1 MARTPAWSAAFKA
14 LHSSL
19 CDKLTILEKVLR
31 SSDHGVIEVM
41 LEATSDVASQV
52 IARIEAD
59 KVPAS
64 DITAHEPLFKLR
76 QAYETHE
83 EASDGKYT
91 FPAKYRAIRS
101 FLRNVLE
108 RRNVQEARPSEKAR
122 SSKSQAAR
130 TKSSKSKIKSAPIV
144 IEPDDSE
151 AEVLEKLKLV
161 LLTARFSKMNVDD
174 SGAAPVPAVTEAA
187 PANPRKRRNSLPV
200 AVESKTF
207 NRHAETTQLP
217 FAAVPGIDTNSAA
230 YRKAAQLDAKRPRID
245 APAYPDSTTVANT
258 LSSIVHNSATESV
271 IAKARN
277 IATSPFVDA
286 PEDVLR
292 STLHDQSVSVQV
304 IAHKIYALLQ
314 MYDILVS
321 QYDELVKRL
330 EDRTQRVQE
339 GTF

>member
-1 MARTPAWSAAFKA
+1 MPRTPAWSTAFKA
-14 LHSSL
+14 LHSGL

-31 SSDHGVIEVM
+31 SSDHSVIEVM
-41 LEATSDVASQV
+41 LEATSDVASKV
-52 IARIEAD
+52 IAQIEAD
-59 KVPAS
+59 KVPAG

-108 RRNVQEARPSEKAR
+108 RRSAQEARPSEKAR
-122 SSKSQAAR
+122 SSKSQAA
-130 TKSSKSKIKSAPIV
+130 
-144 IEPDDSE
+144 
-151 AEVLEKLKLV
+151 
-161 LLTARFSKMNVDD
+161 
-174 SGAAPVPAVTEAA
+174 
-187 PANPRKRRNSLPV
+187 
-200 AVESKTF
+200 
-207 NRHAETTQLP
+207 
-217 FAAVPGIDTNSAA
+217 
-230 YRKAAQLDAKRPRID
+230 AQLDAKRPRID
-245 APAYPDSTTVANT
+245 APTYPDSTTVANT

-304 IAHKIYALLQ
+304 VAHKIYALLQ

-330 EDRTQRVQE
+330 EDRTQHVQE